1 MLGDF
6 LKKIAAGEAQE
17 LSLPEV
23 KQLTPGTA
31 VVLIKNPDDLLN
43 GGLSSEMLFAIRDDM
58 CPDYVICQYPPSPYE
73 WNDPLFQIIRYDVA
87 EMKGW
92 RFFRYGDEINEAPS
106 ETLKRAK
113 ACLGKDN
120 KHLRSWVGDDFV
132 DECIRG
138 YTIEEIFSQYHD
150 CAGQHWWTP
159 LQVSWGFIREQLE
172 KALENAPDKKES
184 ARIFKRLASLVSD
197 EVKLPMVEHHGIVI
211 ERAEIIHFSELRI
224 RWGRFDAFIET
235 TPNSPFGGPAGGVSA
250 QSDVKERLATRNRAV
265 WVWQCEALKPGYW
278 GEYNL
283 FTNNCEHFCRACW
296 ENRRISIQVVN
307 KTIEVF
313 PAPFSN
319 LVNTLLPDEKKC
331 AVESRHVSL
340 ADFRKILNDK

>member
-6 LKKIAAGEAQE
+6 LKKIAAGEVQE
-17 LSLPEV
+17 LSLSEV
-23 KQLTPGTA
+23 KLLTPGTA

-43 GGLSSEMLFAIRDDM
+43 GGLPSEMLFAIRDDTS
-58 CPDYVICQYPPSPYE
+58 PDYVICQYHPSLDE
-73 WNDPLFQIIRYDVA
+73 WNNPLFQIIRYDVA

-113 ACLGKDN
+113 DRLGECN

-132 DECIRG
+132 DECITG

-172 KALENAPDKKES
+172 KALENAPDKKER

-211 ERAEIIHFSELRI
+211 ERAEIIHFSELKI
-224 RWGRFDAFIET
+224 RWGRFDSFIET

-265 WVWQCEALKPGYW
+265 WVWQCEALNPGYW

-307 KTIEVF
+307 KVQALF
-313 PAPFSN
+313 PPSK
-319 LVNTLLPDEKKC
+319 LLPDVTKC

-340 ADFRKILNDK
+340 ADFIKILNDK